1 MMKQS
6 NIIWCTYILYTSMFI
21 YKVWEEEEETGII
34 FLNNFLQALLKVDSY
49 FLLKIYLQ
57 RVGFISSPRISRSVI
72 VEVRQVVFNI
82 ATSIGN
88 TAYIIVQIKWDS
100 GFCAVC
106 KPWRLLPLTA
116 FCNVVNKVAKRRDGC
131 DKARLM
137 VYVFQI
143 QLTQVFPLEKVLV
156 FSVMVAYV

>member
-1 MMKQS
+1 MMKQP

-100 GFCAVC
+100 GFCGVC
-106 KPWRLLPLTA
+106 KLWRLLPLTA

-143 QLTQVFPLEKVLV
+143 QLTQVFPLEEVLV

>member
-1 MMKQS
+1 MMKQP